1 MKILLIEDEAM
12 AVQRLTK
19 MINAIKPTAEIL
31 GDLDTI
37 DAAILWFQKNSMPDL
52 LFLDIHLADGSSF
65 EIFKKINIICP
76 IIFITAHDEYALQA
90 FKVNAIDYLLKPIKK
105 VELEQSFEK
114 IRRLQPIKNI
124 DYQSVIQ
131 AIQEKNPPTYQARFL
146 IRYGQKF
153 KIVEVKD
160 IAYFFIQEKIVFA
173 CTFEGKHYP
182 MDYNLDKLEPMLSP
196 TEFFRIN
203 RQVMACHSAIKELY
217 AYSKS
222 RVKVELL
229 PRIDYDVVVSKERT
243 ILFKDWLE
251 GR

>member
-19 MINAIKPTAEIL
+19 MINAIEPMAEIL

-37 DAAILWFQKNSMPDL
+37 EGAVQWFQENSMPDL

-65 EIFKKINIICP
+65 EIFKKINITCP
-76 IIFITAHDEYALQA
+76 IIFTTAYDEYALQA

-105 VELEQSFEK
+105 AELEQSFEK
-114 IRRLQPIKNI
+114 FKRLQPTKNM
-124 DYQSVIQ
+124 DYQTIIQ
-131 AIQEKNPPTYQARFL
+131 AIQEKNPPTYQSRFL

-203 RQVMACHSAIKELY
+203 RQVMARHSAIQELY

-229 PRIDYDVVVSKERT
+229 PRMDYEVVVSKERT
-243 ILFKDWLE
+243 SLFKDWLE
-251 GR
+251 GK